1 MLVVVLGVLA
11 EDGFEVASSKD
22 EHAVEALAPDGAND
36 ESYVD
41 AHPAVDL
48 QSSSRARRSWHRGG
62 SGGRVR
68 SLIGESTDGGA
79 GVGATTAWQ
88 DWEMS
93 GCPRTQSRVNVG
105 FPGVHTGVKRACE
118 PTVVTPLPGRTTA
131 RRSGGAVLVKEPPP
145 LVRLVLHALLRMHNA
160 VTSGFAL
167 GLVPEIRV
175 SRGFF
180 SGPHQSCV
188 RMRMQGVRGEAW
200 PVSCGSAATGTSM
213 PSSEA
218 VLRVH
223 A

>member
-1 MLVVVLGVLA
+1 MLVVVLDVLA

-62 SGGRVR
+62 PGRRVL
-68 SLIGESTDGGA
+68 SLVGESTYGGD
-79 GVGATTAWQ
+79 GVGVTTAWQ

-93 GCPRTQSRVNVG
+93 GCPRTQSRIHVG
-105 FPGVHTGVKRACE
+105 FPGVYTGVKRAYE
-118 PTVVTPLPGRTTA
+118 PTVVTSLPGRTTA
-131 RRSGGAVLVKEPPP
+131 RRSDGAVLVQEPPP
-145 LVRLVLHALLRMHNA
+145 LVHLVLRALLRMHNA
-160 VTSGFAL
+160 VTSVFAL
-167 GLVPEIRV
+167 GVVSKIRV
-175 SRGFF
+175 SRSFF
-180 SGPHQSCV
+180 SGPHHSCV
-188 RMRMQGVRGEAW
+188 RMRMQGVRGETW
-200 PVSCGSAATGTSM
+200 PVSRGSAATGTSM

-223 A
+223 S